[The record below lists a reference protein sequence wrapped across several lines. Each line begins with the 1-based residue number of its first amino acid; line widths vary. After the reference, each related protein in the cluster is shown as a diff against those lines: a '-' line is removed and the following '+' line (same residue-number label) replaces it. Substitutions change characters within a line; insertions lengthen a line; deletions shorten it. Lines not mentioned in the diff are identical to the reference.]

1 MTRRGIGLLGVPS
14 SAGAHW
20 PGQEKAPRAL
30 REAGLVE
37 RLGSSGLLAQDHGDL
52 PPARFR
58 PDPGRHPQSLDAVV
72 SVARAVAGRVEEI
85 LKIGQ
90 VPFVVGG
97 DCTVEL
103 GVISGSLRAGEDPAL
118 LYLDGGVDLYT
129 PATNP
134 TGILDSMGV
143 AHMVGE
149 PGVAEELSRIGPR
162 NPLMPDDRIVLFGYE
177 PNPPEMPVLERRS
190 MPRYPAARV
199 RGRPEEAAAE
209 ALARLE
215 GTADRFVVHF
225 DVDVMDFVDFPV
237 ADVPQHNA
245 GLTFE
250 ETLECLGTFAAS
262 PAFGGL
268 VITEFNP
275 DHADER
281 GDLAAAFVRSVVAAL
296 RSANAG

>member
-1 MTRRGIGLLGVPS
+1 
-14 SAGAHW
+14 
-20 PGQEKAPRAL
+20 
-30 REAGLVE
+30 
-37 RLGSSGLLAQDHGDL
+37 
-52 PPARFR
+52 
-58 PDPGRHPQSLDAVV
+58 
-72 SVARAVAGRVEEI
+72 
-85 LKIGQ
+85 
-90 VPFVVGG
+90 
-97 DCTVEL
+97 
-103 GVISGSLRAGEDPAL
+103 
-118 LYLDGGVDLYT
+118 VDLYT

-149 PGVAEELSRIGPR
+149 PGVAEELSRMGPR

-209 ALARLE
+209 TLALLE
-215 GTADRFVVHF
+215 GKADRFVVHF

-250 ETLECLGTFAAS
+250 ETLECLGTF
-262 PAFGGL
+262 GRL

-275 DHADER
+275 DYADER
-281 GDLAAAFVRSVVAAL
+281 GELAAAFVRSVVAAL

>member
-1 MTRRGIGLLGVPS
+1 M
-14 SAGAHW
+14 
-20 PGQEKAPRAL
+20 
-30 REAGLVE
+30 
-37 RLGSSGLLAQDHGDL
+37 
-52 PPARFR
+52 
-58 PDPGRHPQSLDAVV
+58 

-85 LKIGQ
+85 LNTGQ

-103 GVISGSLRAGEDPAL
+103 GVISGSLRAGENPAL

-143 AHMVGE
+143 AHMIGE

-162 NPLMPDDRIVLFGYE
+162 HPLMPDDRIVLFGYE
-177 PNPPEMPVLERRS
+177 PNPPEMLVLERRS

-209 ALARLE
+209 ALALLE
-215 GTADRFVVHF
+215 GTADRFVIHF
-225 DVDVMDFVDFPV
+225 DVDVIDFVDFPV

-245 GLTFE
+245 GLTFV
-250 ETLECLGTFAAS
+250 ETLECLGTFTAS

-281 GDLAAAFVRSVVAAL
+281 GELAAAFVRGVVAAL

>member
-30 REAGLVE
+30 REAGLVG

-58 PDPGRHPQSLDAVV
+58 PDPGRHPQSLDTVV

-85 LKIGQ
+85 LKICQ

-103 GVISGSLRAGEDPAL
+103 GVIPGSLRAGEDPPL

-190 MPRYPAARV
+190 MPSYPAARV
-199 RGRPEEAAAE
+199 RGAPRRQPRRPSPSW
-209 ALARLE
+209 R
-215 GTADRFVVHF
+215 GRRTGSWSTSTWTSWTSWTSPWPTCPSTTR
-225 DVDVMDFVDFPV
+225 
-237 ADVPQHNA
+237 
-245 GLTFE
+245 
-250 ETLECLGTFAAS
+250 AS
-262 PAFGGL
+262 PSKR
-268 VITEFNP
+268 P
-275 DHADER
+275 W
-281 GDLAAAFVRSVVAAL
+281 SVSAPSPRAP
-296 RSANAG
+296 RSAGS